1 MDEYDE
7 EKNMENV
14 RGSSDGTDPDN
25 RMYRSK
31 YGNGSGSIVQRG
43 TCHSRIVY
51 RKWCRG
57 ICTA

>member
-1 MDEYDE
+1 MNTM
-7 EKNMENV
+7 KKKIWKMSGAV
-14 RGSSDGTDPDN
+14 LMALTLTN

-31 YGNGSGSIVQRG
+31 YGNGSGSRVQRG